1 MILTLNFSVD
11 AMRQLG
17 RCWLWP
23 GRLLSSQHPL
33 YSWRYFTRT
42 YFSEVLTCTSPQVLS
57 LVLGLSNSGPLC
69 LRANYWP
76 QCPGLS
82 ALGTW
87 HYFFYQVAK
96 GLKLLCDHVSA
107 GEKSLK
113 LPSSGAKSVPPPPL
127 LWVEAI
133 VHLKSRNWPRSY
145 VGMLLVEFGWKG
157 WKYTTVNAVP
167 VLWFL
172 MFPLLGS
179 INVRDVKILR

>member
-1 MILTLNFSVD
+1 
-11 AMRQLG
+11 MRQLG

-42 YFSEVLTCTSPQVLS
+42 CFSEVLTCTSPQVLC
-57 LVLGLSNSGPLC
+57 LVRGLSNSGPSC

-87 HYFFYQVAK
+87 HYFYYQVAK

-133 VHLKSRNWPRSY
+133 VHLKSRNWPR
-145 VGMLLVEFGWKG
+145 LLCWH
-157 WKYTTVNAVP
+157 A
-167 VLWFL
+167 
-172 MFPLLGS
+172 LGG
-179 INVRDVKILR
+179 IRLEGVKIYNCKRCTSSLIFDVPASWIYQCPGCQNLAIKL